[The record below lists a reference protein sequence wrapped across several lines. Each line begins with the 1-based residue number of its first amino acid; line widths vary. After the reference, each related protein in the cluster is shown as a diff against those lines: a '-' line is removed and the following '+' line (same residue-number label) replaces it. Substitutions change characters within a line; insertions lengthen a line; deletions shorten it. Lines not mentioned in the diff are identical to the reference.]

1 MITLPPALLV
11 LGGGGVGDGGASGSA
26 HSIADSIPVFQLP
39 RGEGPPFPKAVGYSF
54 DLLGIQGFLYK
65 EQTLMGLVYFVLEL
79 TKDTC
84 KDKEA

>member
-1 MITLPPALLV
+1 MLQALHTALQTPSLSFNSPEV
-11 LGGGGVGDGGASGSA
+11 RA
-26 HSIADSIPVFQLP
+26 
-39 RGEGPPFPKAVGYSF
+39 PPFPKAVGYSF